1 MNLEIERKFL
11 VEGDFKP
18 FVAGEN
24 RIVQGYLCSTPGRS
38 VRIRISGGRG
48 ILTIKGMSNE
58 SGMSRFEWERELSLS
73 DAEALMKLCEPGMI
87 EKTRFL
93 VPAGR
98 HIFEI
103 DVFHGENAGLTL
115 AEIELSEE
123 TELFE
128 KPPWLGQEV
137 TGRIEYYNSSL
148 MRNPFSRW

>member
-58 SGMSRFEWERELSLS
+58 SGMSRFELERELSLS

>member
-11 VEGDFKP
+11 VDGDFKP